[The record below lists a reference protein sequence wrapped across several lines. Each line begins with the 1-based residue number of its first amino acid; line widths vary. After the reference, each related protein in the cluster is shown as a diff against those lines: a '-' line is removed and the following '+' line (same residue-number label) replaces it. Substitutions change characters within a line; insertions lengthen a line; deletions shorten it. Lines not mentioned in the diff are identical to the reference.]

1 MTARAAGKE
10 EIGDFCW
17 RMSCVRP
24 KQNHKCLHSEKNF
37 KTPKC
42 LHSEKKFETPKQK
55 DKGSEGV
62 VLMLQVVDVMSITR
76 DFVIL
81 INICNEGLILSV

>member
-1 MTARAAGKE
+1 M
-10 EIGDFCW
+10 
-17 RMSCVRP
+17 RP
-24 KQNHKCLHSEKNF
+24 KQNHKCLHSEEN
-37 KTPKC
+37 
-42 LHSEKKFETPKQK
+42 FETPKQK
-55 DKGSEGV
+55 HKGSEGV